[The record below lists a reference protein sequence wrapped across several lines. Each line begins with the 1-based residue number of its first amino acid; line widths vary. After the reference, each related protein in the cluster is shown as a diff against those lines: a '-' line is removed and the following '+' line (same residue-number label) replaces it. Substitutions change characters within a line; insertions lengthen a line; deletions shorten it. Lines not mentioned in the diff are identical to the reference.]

1 MLALLTAA
9 GLGVPISEDLTLLLA
24 GALAGQQVT
33 RLWPTLIAGYLG
45 VVLGDLLIYQWGK
58 RLGPAAYQHPRVRKH
73 LSPDR
78 QEKLRAHFR
87 KHGFLT
93 VVVGRHTPQFPAPG
107 GRFQARM
114 RRPISPSD
122 SRAALLGCAPHAAL
136 RPACPDRALRR
147 VGVRG
152 PHLRIDLDA
161 LPQAL
166 PRPRRLRADARPRHL
181 HGRPG
186 VGPLAGRPP
195 RAPTAQ
201 AARGVRGRRGEPS
214 RGRARLAPGVRT
226 LPWL

>member
-1 MLALLTAA
+1 MEHALAAFLAKYTYLAMLALLTAA

-93 VVVGRHTPQFPAPG
+93 VVVGRHTP
-107 GRFQARM
+107 
-114 RRPISPSD
+114 
-122 SRAALLGCAPHAAL
+122 LL
-136 RPACPDRALRR
+136 RALIFFLAGASGVPWWKFALADAVSAAVTVPLITSLGYFFGDHLQDVRR
-147 VGVRG
+147 MLHGAQWVVAVAIAVAAGIWWLVR
-152 PHLRIDLDA
+152 RRLDA
-161 LPQAL
+161 
-166 PRPRRLRADARPRHL
+166 RLRTPEVQPPEAR
-181 HGRPG
+181 
-186 VGPLAGRPP
+186 
-195 RAPTAQ
+195 RA
-201 AARGVRGRRGEPS
+201 ES
-214 RGRARLAPGVRT
+214 
-226 LPWL
+226 